1 MKTFVEKVL
10 EICNKLNIDDVT
22 VTYDKIHNASI
33 TFHAPYTRSYI
44 EICEREFDD
53 DLMVACDAE
62 KIYEVYSNENC
73 VFIGNDMYDMMFFE
87 LLEYMLKTV
96 VGYDK

>member
-1 MKTFVEKVL
+1 MKTFVEKLL
-10 EICNKLNIDDVT
+10 EICNKLNIDDVN
-22 VTYDKIHNASI
+22 VTYDKVHNASI
-33 TFHAPYTRSYI
+33 TFNAPHTRSYI
-44 EICEREFDD
+44 EICERDFDD

-62 KIYEVYSNENC
+62 KIYEVYRNENC
-73 VFIGNDMYDMMFFE
+73 VFIGNDMYDMMFYE